1 MPKWRVSIR
10 RICTDHDYAYIEVEA
25 ETAEEAAEL
34 CYPGEA
40 RFDRALKDAEFGKE
54 EVVDTEYEVDETCE
68 ITQVE
73 DHDEPTS

>member
-10 RICTDHDYAYIEVEA
+10 RICTDYDYAYIEIEA

-34 CYPGEA
+34 CNPGEA
-40 RFDRALKDAEFGKE
+40 QFDRALEAAEFGKE

-73 DHDEPTS
+73 AQDEPSL